1 MKRIIPFIVI
11 IVMCVF
17 VVFLIGILTSL
28 KDTQN
33 LDQNSE
39 TYISLDEKN
48 LITTSTVGYNSISVY
63 QIDKEI
69 IINAQSDTAF
79 FDDQQFTVDVNEE
92 ITADDIEI
100 LWSGIGGKKVKID
113 ENSNALRSELL
124 FGYIIIKEDDKI
136 VFEKT
141 VNFAEKAIDAIEEVY
156 ENEMQ
161 DNKW

>member
-161 DNKW
+161 DNK

>member
-1 MKRIIPFIVI
+1 MKRIISFIVI

-79 FDDQQFTVDVNEE
+79 FDDKQFTVNVNKE

-100 LWSGIGGKKVKID
+100 LWSGIGGKKVKVD

-124 FGYIIIKEDDKI
+124 FGYITIKEDDKI

-141 VNFAEKAIDAIEEVY
+141 IDFAEKAIDAIEDVY

-161 DNKW
+161 DSK

>member
-141 VNFAEKAIDAIEEVY
+141 VNFAEKAIDQGNCI
-156 ENEMQ
+156 
-161 DNKW
+161 KK

>member
-141 VNFAEKAIDAIEEVY
+141 VNFAEKAIDAIEDVY

-161 DNKW
+161 DNK